1 MQHRTSWLLA
11 AAFAILGAV
20 SAPDAAAQEA
30 KSVEKNWKAKCA
42 SCHGPDGKG
51 KTKQGDK
58 MGVGDMTSATWQKE
72 FTDDKMKTA
81 IMDGFK
87 REKNGKNQEMKGM
100 KEKLKPEEVDALIA
114 FIRTLK

>member
-1 MQHRTSWLLA
+1 
-11 AAFAILGAV
+11 
-20 SAPDAAAQEA
+20 
-30 KSVEKNWKAKCA
+30 
-42 SCHGPDGKG
+42 
-51 KTKQGDK
+51 